1 MIEKETAYSDGS
13 TIAYNLTPAQAAAWA
28 DAIDVWGA
36 VCLCADISTEHKRAQ
51 QAILAQFNEGGIAHL
66 PADVFDELTSHQD
79 ARIYWNARRAT
90 LMAVEW
96 CNPLHNAREAQPA
109 SQHTRGATRAGR
121 TAGGMIDPHETHRAS
136 TSGLSA
142 ADEVALYVRIAH
154 LMDQAAKHRHACER
168 LKRAYG
174 PTLPTPYK
182 GVYTTHDAAREALD
196 VQIRALG
203 SALYPD
209 EGAESADE
217 LEDMAYGDDA
227 PTAGEAGRI
236 VGHTA
241 ATADEIKRV
250 VACADSARIVG
261 YVESDADEPVS
272 WRDEWRAWVVALLL
286 IVGWCGEVALTWR

>member
-1 MIEKETAYSDGS
+1 MTL
-13 TIAYNLTPAQAAAWA
+13 N
-28 DAIDVWGA
+28 DVKVSA
-36 VCLCADISTEHKRAQ
+36 NTMHCHTV
-51 QAILAQFNEGGIAHL
+51 
-66 PADVFDELTSHQD
+66 
-79 ARIYWNARRAT
+79 RR
-90 LMAVEW
+90 W
-96 CNPLHNAREAQPA
+96 DSPP
-109 SQHTRGATRAGR
+109 SAGR
-121 TAGGMIDPHETHRAS
+121 CWIVWHITRTLVYWRAEERQEKGGRGSMIDPHETHMAH

-142 ADEVALYVRIAH
+142 ADEVAVYVRIAA
-154 LMDQAAKHRHACER
+154 LMDRAAEHRHACER

-174 PTLPTPYK
+174 PTLPTPYQA
-182 GVYTTHDAAREALD
+182 VYTTHDAAREALD
-196 VQIRALG
+196 VQIWAWG

-217 LEDMAYGDDA
+217 LDDTAYGGDA

-241 ATADEIKRV
+241 ATADEMKHV

>member
-1 MIEKETAYSDGS
+1 
-13 TIAYNLTPAQAAAWA
+13 
-28 DAIDVWGA
+28 
-36 VCLCADISTEHKRAQ
+36 
-51 QAILAQFNEGGIAHL
+51 
-66 PADVFDELTSHQD
+66 
-79 ARIYWNARRAT
+79 
-90 LMAVEW
+90 
-96 CNPLHNAREAQPA
+96 
-109 SQHTRGATRAGR
+109 
-121 TAGGMIDPHETHRAS
+121 MIDPHETHRAY

-142 ADEVALYVRIAH
+142 ADEVALCARIGW
-154 LMDQAAKHRHACER
+154 LMDRAAAHRHACER

-174 PTLPTPYK
+174 PLLPTPYQA
-182 GVYTTHDAAREALD
+182 VYATHYAAREALD

-217 LEDMAYGDDA
+217 LDDTPYGGDA

-241 ATADEIKRV
+241 ATPDEIKRV

-261 YVESDADEPVS
+261 YVESDTDDAPVS

>member
-1 MIEKETAYSDGS
+1 MTAYDDL
-13 TIAYNLTPAQAAAWA
+13 IATHGLTPPLAAVFA

-36 VCLCADISTEHKRAQ
+36 VCLCADISTEHKREQ
-51 QAILAQFNEGGIAHL
+51 KAILAQFNEGGIAYL
-66 PADVFDELTSHQD
+66 PLSAFEELAAHQD
-79 ARIYWNARRAT
+79 ARIYWDARRAT

-96 CNPLHNAREAQPA
+96 HNPLHNAREAQPA
-109 SQHTRGATRAGR
+109 SQHTRGATSAGR
-121 TAGGMIDPHETHRAS
+121 EGGGMIDPHETHRAS
-136 TSGLSA
+136 TSRLSA
-142 ADEVALYVRIAH
+142 ADEVALYVHIGR
-154 LMDQAAKHRHACER
+154 LMDQAAEHRHACER

-174 PTLPTPYK
+174 PALPTPYK
-182 GVYTTHDAAREALD
+182 AVYATHYAAREALD

-217 LEDMAYGDDA
+217 MDDMSYGGDA
-227 PTAGEAGRI
+227 PTDGEAGHI

-241 ATADEIKRV
+241 ATADEMKHV
-250 VACADSARIVG
+250 VACADSARIIG
-261 YVESDADEPVS
+261 YVESDTDDAPVS